1 MKPSP
6 TRILSA
12 VPIFPLPDYYLFGGV
27 VAPLQVFETR
37 YRQMMSDLMDGP
49 GRLVVAPYS
58 PDGPRAEA
66 GPELPAVGTLAEIV
80 HHDELDDGRWVV
92 VLAALDRVAITEV
105 ASDRLYRKVDA
116 EILPEP
122 EVTGEAGAAL
132 RERLVAAIKVRTEG
146 DLGTPAAELPLGRL
160 ADMLLHQLS
169 LDAERARHAYVER
182 EPSLRAAMALAWHDT
197 DLLSSSD

>member
-1 MKPSP
+1 MKPTP

-49 GRLVVAPYS
+49 GRLVVAPFS
-58 PDGPRAEA
+58 PDGPRDDA
-66 GPELPAVGTLAEIV
+66 GPQLPSLATLAEIV
-80 HHDELDDGRWVV
+80 HHDELEDGRWVV

-122 EVTGEAGAAL
+122 EIGGAAAAAL
-132 RERLVAAIKVRTEG
+132 RERLVAAIQARTDG
-146 DLGTPAAELPLGRL
+146 DVGAPAAQLPLGRL
-160 ADMLLHQLS
+160 ADMLLHQLG

-182 EPSLRAAMALAWHDT
+182 EPSLRAAMALAWHDG
-197 DLLSSSD
+197 DLSAPRD